1 MRASVVGA
9 LGGLLVLG
17 TVLRFILR
25 RQLRVGYAALWLVVS
40 TAIAVIALIPGLLEA
55 TSTLAGFEVPANFL
69 FFTGVVL
76 LLWVGIH
83 LSVAVSRLEDHVQRL
98 AEELAI
104 MAEGIE
110 RAAPGERVQCRDH
123 VDLVDPVPHVEN
135 ARDEG

>member
-1 MRASVVGA
+1 MSAVTVVGA

-25 RQLRVGYAALWLVVS
+25 GQLRVGYAALWLVIS
-40 TAIAVIALIPGLLEA
+40 TAIAVIALVPGLLET
-55 TSTLAGFEVPANFL
+55 TSEVAGFEVPANFL

-83 LSVAVSRLEDHVQRL
+83 LSVAVSRLEGNVQRL

-104 MAEGIE
+104 LAE
-110 RAAPGERVQCRDH
+110 RAERADAVRD
-123 VDLVDPVPHVEN
+123 D
-135 ARDEG
+135 R